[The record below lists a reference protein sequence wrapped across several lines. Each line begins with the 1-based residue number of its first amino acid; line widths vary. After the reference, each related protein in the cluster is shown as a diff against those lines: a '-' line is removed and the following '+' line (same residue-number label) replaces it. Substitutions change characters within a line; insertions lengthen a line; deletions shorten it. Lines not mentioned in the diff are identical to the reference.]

1 MRNQLFIYLILTS
14 LFITTISIR
23 ILVKPEI
30 FKRDWPF
37 NGDLNFSKDW
47 SDECDVPCV
56 WTGRA
61 DNIDGVFYTIRHNKD
76 ARWAFDDAKLAA
88 ITIGGATEPEH
99 YHPLLTNENFWKYF
113 TASALLATGSDI
125 PWILKVSSYEEIQK
139 VQPITDPIR
148 KGVIGMFNCKSF
160 NNREKILKEMMKI
173 FPIAS
178 IGLCVRTE
186 PWPMCGSKEC
196 DKEHVLR
203 KYMFCLAFEN
213 GDTPGFVSE
222 KIHQCFRAGSL
233 PVWYG
238 TKDVAWLLPK
248 GSYID
253 MGDFESHIQLAHYL
267 VHVMNNVTLYN
278 SYFEWKKHP
287 LDPAYVERNAPFWN
301 YKIQCRVCRY
311 VSVIQRGLTWD
322 KTTQNAEIGSS
333 RPIYPEIDIKV
344 QYSSDILVKSFEEDR
359 INYVFRSYTDMLVF
373 LSLFVVIFLVL
384 HISGYTKGILKFLKY
399 RRY

>member
-61 DNIDGVFYTIRHNKD
+61 DNIDGVFYIIRHNID
-76 ARWAFDDAKLAA
+76 AQWAFDDAKLAA
-88 ITIGGATEPEH
+88 ITIGGATEAAH
-99 YHPLLTNENFWKYF
+99 YHSLLTNENFWKYF

-125 PWILKVSSYEEIQK
+125 PWIIKVSSYEEIQK

-148 KGVIGMFNCKSF
+148 KGVIGMFNCMSF
-160 NNREKILKEMMKI
+160 NNREKILKEMMEI

-203 KYMFCLAFEN
+203 KYMFCFAFEN

-233 PVWYG
+233 PV
-238 TKDVAWLLPK
+238 
-248 GSYID
+248 
-253 MGDFESHIQLAHYL
+253 
-267 VHVMNNVTLYN
+267 
-278 SYFEWKKHP
+278 
-287 LDPAYVERNAPFWN
+287 
-301 YKIQCRVCRY
+301 
-311 VSVIQRGLTWD
+311 
-322 KTTQNAEIGSS
+322 
-333 RPIYPEIDIKV
+333 
-344 QYSSDILVKSFEEDR
+344 
-359 INYVFRSYTDMLVF
+359 
-373 LSLFVVIFLVL
+373 
-384 HISGYTKGILKFLKY
+384 
-399 RRY
+399 